1 MADANEAFLAGNLDE
16 AQNLASEIIRLNGD
30 IFQAYALLTVIYD
43 QKNNVKESLRM
54 QWLSCH
60 LKKDTALWIS
70 CAQRF
75 LGVGNIKK
83 ADDCFRGAIRTVPG
97 CVEARIGKAKI
108 LSKKGKHDQA
118 ITEYKKILSKWGP
131 HDIEVIRLLAEAY
144 VDNREVENAKELYR
158 ETFTYLKALPE
169 DDDQMMDWNDV
180 SAYLALFE
188 GQGNDYEAA
197 LKELKSLA
205 RWLLGREE
213 QHFFDDVTSNDCE
226 WDNNNARRV
235 ELPDFQVDE
244 YEPETYGAGLP
255 LELRVKMGIF
265 RLRLSHFDE
274 AMVRNIVLV
283 TNRLA
288 NCFSATLRLPHL
300 AK

>member
-108 LSKKGKHDQA
+108 LSKKKGNM
-118 ITEYKKILSKWGP
+118 T
-131 HDIEVIRLLAEAY
+131 RLLQSIRKFSPSG
-144 VDNREVENAKELYR
+144 VPMISRS
-158 ETFTYLKALPE
+158 F
-169 DDDQMMDWNDV
+169 V
-180 SAYLALFE
+180 S
-188 GQGNDYEAA
+188 
-197 LKELKSLA
+197 
-205 RWLLGREE
+205 
-213 QHFFDDVTSNDCE
+213 
-226 WDNNNARRV
+226 
-235 ELPDFQVDE
+235 
-244 YEPETYGAGLP
+244 
-255 LELRVKMGIF
+255 
-265 RLRLSHFDE
+265 
-274 AMVRNIVLV
+274 
-283 TNRLA
+283 
-288 NCFSATLRLPHL
+288 
-300 AK
+300 